1 MSVDELSV
9 GLSRPPERLALSGA
23 ALFLDLDGTLAPI
36 AERPEDVRPDPR
48 RTDLLQKLGVRLEG
62 RLAVVSGRSLSEI
75 DHILESRVTC
85 VAAIHG
91 LVRRDAQG
99 VIGEAAPH
107 PGLVAARAALREFA
121 QRDARLLIEDKA
133 LSLTMHYRQAPDR
146 APEVIDLAERIATT
160 TGLTLQP
167 GDMVVELRTP
177 GASKGDSIR
186 AFMAEEPFRGAR
198 PIFLGDD
205 LTDEHGFFAARQLG
219 GYGILVGPARKT
231 TATYRMEG
239 VEAALTWL
247 EAAE

>member
-1 MSVDELSV
+1 MSLDELSI
-9 GLSRPPERLALSGA
+9 GLSRPPARLALNGA

-48 RTDLLQKLGVRLEG
+48 RTDLLQKLGTRLNG

-75 DHILESRVTC
+75 DHILENRVTC

-91 LVRRDAQG
+91 LVRRDANG

-107 PGLVAARAALREFA
+107 PGLTTARRALREFA
-121 QRDARLLIEDKA
+121 VRDPRLLVEDKS

-146 APEVIDLAERIATT
+146 AQEVIDLAEKIATL

-177 GASKGDSIR
+177 GASKVDSIR
-186 AFMAEEPFRGAR
+186 AFMTE
-198 PIFLGDD
+198 
-205 LTDEHGFFAARQLG
+205 
-219 GYGILVGPARKT
+219 
-231 TATYRMEG
+231 
-239 VEAALTWL
+239 
-247 EAAE
+247 